1 MSTTGQLRVLHLVAG
16 GDRGGAETYCLDA
29 IQALHAAGVQQ
40 AVVCR
45 PHPDYM
51 EVLARLGIAH
61 VPLRF
66 NLWELL
72 SGRGASVI
80 RQVIEEFSPTLLHA
94 WMGRAAAFVPAGVQV
109 PVLGWFGGYYD
120 LKRFRR
126 SDAFVGV
133 TRDLRRHL
141 VERSG
146 SPERCFVAHTFG
158 TLAPQPAVAR
168 AALQTPED
176 VPVVLLL
183 SRMHRKKGV
192 DTLLQAAQ
200 ALPDAYFWLAGDG
213 PKLTE
218 YRRLA
223 ERLQLSSRVRFL
235 GWRTDRAALLAAADV
250 CALPSRYE
258 PFGTV
263 IAESWHAGVPLVAAR
278 AAGASQYVSDGV
290 DGLLCDIDDAD
301 GLARQLRRAIDDAS
315 LRQALVENGRRT
327 YVALFSREVATAALI
342 DVYRQCLTLGK
353 RAV

>member
-1 MSTTGQLRVLHLVAG
+1 MLEQPKVLHIVAG

-29 IQALHAAGVQQ
+29 IQALHDAGVVQR
-40 AVVCR
+40 VVCR
-45 PHPDYM
+45 PHPHYL
-51 EVLARLGIAH
+51 EVLERLGIPYVA
-61 VPLRF
+61 LRF
-66 NLWELL
+66 TLWERL
-72 SGRGASVI
+72 SGRGARVI
-80 RQVIEEFSPTLLHA
+80 RRAIDEFSPDLLHA
-94 WMGRAAAFVPAGVQV
+94 WMGRAASFVPAGVAV

-126 SDAFVGV
+126 CDAFVGV

-141 VERSG
+141 VETSG
-146 SPERCFVAHTFG
+146 CAERCFVAHTFG
-158 TLAPQPAVAR
+158 TLAPQPALAR
-168 AALQTPED
+168 ATLQTPEHA
-176 VPVVLLL
+176 PVVLLL

-213 PKLTE
+213 PELAA

-223 ERLQLSSRVRFL
+223 TRLGLDARVRFL
-235 GWRTDRAALLAAADV
+235 GWRSDRAALLAAADV

-290 DGLLCDIDDAD
+290 DGLLCEIDDAD
-301 GLARQLRRAIDDAS
+301 GLARQLHRAISDAP
-315 LRQALVENGRRT
+315 LRQALVAGGRKT
-327 YVALFSREVATAALI
+327 YAALFSREVATAALI

-353 RAV
+353 RAP